1 MSAARGSAALVPHP
15 DGPAPAVRGVRV
27 DVTRTPDALT
37 LEYTLD
43 GDLDAIRIPAPA
55 APAIVHGLWEHTCFE
70 AFVAQ
75 NDEPGYVEL
84 NVAPSGA
91 WAVYGF
97 AGYRERAAEPAGE
110 PAIEVGRDADALD
123 VVATLSFPT
132 SSLRV
137 GLTAVIERTDGRT
150 SYWALAHPA
159 VRPDFHHADG
169 FVARV
174 PAAEPRP

>member
-1 MSAARGSAALVPHP
+1 MTPLVPHP
-15 DGPAPAVRGVRV
+15 STPETAFGVAAGVERVAGGLRFAYRLVGALDVVRIPPAVPAR
-27 DVTRTPDALT
+27 RTD
-37 LEYTLD
+37 
-43 GDLDAIRIPAPA
+43 R
-55 APAIVHGLWEHTCFE
+55 LWEHTCFE

-97 AGYRERAAEPAGE
+97 AGYRERAADPAGE
-110 PAIEVGRDADALD
+110 PALEVGRDADALD

>member
-1 MSAARGSAALVPHP
+1 MTPLVPHP
-15 DGPAPAVRGVRV
+15 STPETAFGVAAGVERVAGGLRFAYRLVGALDVVRIPPAVPAR
-27 DVTRTPDALT
+27 RTD
-37 LEYTLD
+37 
-43 GDLDAIRIPAPA
+43 R
-55 APAIVHGLWEHTCFE
+55 LWEHTCFE

-97 AGYRERAAEPAGE
+97 AGYRERAADPAGE
-110 PAIEVGRDADALD
+110 PALEVGRDADALD

-150 SYWALAHPA
+150 SYWALAHPSA
-159 VRPDFHHADG
+159 RPDFHDAGG
-169 FVARV
+169 FVAHV
-174 PAAEPRP
+174 PAAAEVRE